1 MINLA
6 DRQLGIVSWV
16 AAAADD
22 EATVRLHFEAMEEG
36 TVAFLQQVLEATTGR
51 RQ

>member
-1 MINLA
+1 MMNLA

-16 AAAADD
+16 ATAAGD

-36 TVAFLQQVLEATTGR
+36 TVAFLQQVLEATMSR
-51 RQ
+51 RK